1 MKDKLLKFA
10 PLIFLV
16 MIIWCLLLSL
26 FIQKSD
32 GVQGYSQK
40 PPFIFNP
47 DDIAVNQS
55 GIYLLDDFNNTICA
69 YDHMGNF
76 LYMISFDE
84 GSGLDYVY
92 VNDSENFCRIRV
104 RGNVLYVFDANG
116 TQISK
121 STLKN
126 GLPKQGY
133 RTFAEMGDVQ
143 VELKNSLFYPSHV
156 IVSHVNQEPTT
167 FTVQNM
173 NWHLLKTG
181 SAILLIFILLL
192 GLIIGIRV
200 IRKHKIQT
208 DSGKDKFSI

>member
-10 PLIFLV
+10 PFIFLV
-16 MIIWCLLLSL
+16 TIICFLLFSL
-26 FIQKSD
+26 FMQISI
-32 GVQGYSQK
+32 GTEGYSQK
-40 PPFIFNP
+40 QPFIFNP
-47 DDIAVNQS
+47 DDVAVNQNS
-55 GIYLLDDFNNTICA
+55 IYLMDDFSNIICA
-69 YDHMGNF
+69 YDLEGNF

-92 VNDSENFCRIRV
+92 VNERGNLCRIRE
-104 RGNVLYVFDANG
+104 RGDILYEYDQNG
-116 TQISK
+116 NQISK
-121 STLKN
+121 ISLKN
-126 GLPKQGY
+126 GLPK
-133 RTFAEMGDVQ
+133 RNHKTFAKMDDIH
-143 VELKNSLFYPSHV
+143 VELKNSPFYPSRV

-192 GLIIGIRV
+192 GLVIGIRV